1 MKRDEVIGGTLILAE
16 KYNALIE
23 EKNLP
28 FPSKINL
35 TLLELKLENCSKT
48 EILCKNRDMLND
60 LTQLKNHI
68 V

>member
-1 MKRDEVIGGTLILAE
+1 MKRDEAIGDTLILAE

-28 FPSKINL
+28 FPPKINL
-35 TLLELKLENCSKT
+35 TLLELQLENRSKT